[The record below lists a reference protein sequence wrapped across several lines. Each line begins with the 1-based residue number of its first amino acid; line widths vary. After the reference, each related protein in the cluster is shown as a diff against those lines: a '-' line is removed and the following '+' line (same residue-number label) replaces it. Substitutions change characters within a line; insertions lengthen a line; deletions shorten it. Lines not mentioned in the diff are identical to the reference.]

1 MKANV
6 KKTLVIVLI
15 SVLVLSLIPLI
26 YFTAGKNKQ
35 TVKQPDGKL
44 ILGFSQIG
52 SESAWR
58 TRNTQ
63 SIFEAAEQNDIQII
77 FDDAQQKQANQLK
90 AIRSFIVYQVDVIA
104 FVPIVSTGWDN
115 VLQEAK
121 EANIPVIVV
130 DRQID
135 CDESLYAG
143 FLGENGFEEGFA
155 AAHFLV
161 NKCKNRKGPINIVE
175 FSGTENSSIATLRAE
190 GFRSIINQY
199 DNFKII
205 HSEDGDFLRSR
216 GKEMMDR
223 IIRENGGLRLN
234 GKTIDVIYSHND
246 SMTLGLLDS
255 LHNNKIDQRSTIIIS
270 IDAEQKSIDALVNGE
285 LNCVVECNPNSGPTL
300 MKLVKSI
307 ANGDPIPRV
316 TYMLDN
322 IFTENDDF
330 STYTPRGY

>member
-1 MKANV
+1 MKKLTITFLILILILFTGC
-6 KKTLVIVLI
+6 KKTGKK
-15 SVLVLSLIPLI
+15 SSD
-26 YFTAGKNKQ
+26 AGKAA
-35 TVKQPDGKL
+35 DKL

-63 SIFEAAEQNDIQII
+63 SIFEAAAENDIQIL
-77 FDDAQQKQANQLK
+77 FDDAQQKQENQLK

-121 EANIPVIVV
+121 EAGIPVIVV

-135 CDESLYAG
+135 CEPTLYAG
-143 FLGENGFEEGFA
+143 FLGENGYEEGFA

-161 NKCKNRKGPINIVE
+161 EKCRGRTGQINIVE
-175 FSGTENSSIATLRAE
+175 FSGTENSSVATERAE
-190 GFRSIINQY
+190 GFRSVV
-199 DNFKII
+199 DKDDRFKII
-205 HSEDGDFLRSR
+205 HTEDGDFLRSR

-223 IIRENGGLRLN
+223 IISQNGGLRLN
-234 GKTIDVIYSHND
+234 EKPIDVIYSHND

-255 LHNNKIDQRSTIIIS
+255 LENNNINPRSTIILS
-270 IDAEQKSIDALVNGE
+270 IDAEQKCIDALVQGK
-285 LNCVVECNPNSGPTL
+285 LNCVVECNPNLGPTL
-300 MKLVKSI
+300 MQLVKKI
-307 ANGDPIPRV
+307 AAGEPIPRV
-316 TYMLDN
+316 TYMLEK